1 VAPDP
6 VTQERIAL
14 NDARFRSANEDIAE
28 AAGKYDLDDDPIPFL
43 CECADVSC
51 RKVVR
56 MPLASYEE
64 VRADGRTFINAPGH
78 EDAAYEVAEV
88 IAERDGYEIVRKSDH
103 AGEVAERL
111 DPRKEER
118 ENR

>member
-14 NDARFRSANEDIAE
+14 NDARFRSANEDIAK
-28 AAGKYDLDDDPIPFL
+28 AAEKYDVDHDPIPFL
-43 CECADVSC
+43 CECSDVSC

-78 EDAAYEVAEV
+78 EDAAHE
-88 IAERDGYEIVRKSDH
+88 IAERDGYEIVRKIDH

-111 DPRKEER
+111 DPRKEG
-118 ENR
+118 